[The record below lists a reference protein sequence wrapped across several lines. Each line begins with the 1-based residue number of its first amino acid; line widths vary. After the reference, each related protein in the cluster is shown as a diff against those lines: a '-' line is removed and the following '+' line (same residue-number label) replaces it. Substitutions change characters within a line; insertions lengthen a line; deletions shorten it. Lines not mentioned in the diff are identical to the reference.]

1 MEKYERNIK
10 VKRILTTIDTNNDGI
25 DDTIAYLNQEDLFL
39 PILIK
44 QSIKDLGVYTD
55 HKEEEEIIDFGSVWD
70 TDNDG
75 YDDYGTNPISTG
87 TTDNYSDGTETI
99 GGGTVLGTYGCM
111 DMNAPNYNTG
121 ATINCCCDYGFT
133 GGTTSG
139 GVSTDNPASSIG
151 GGCFKLSTGCSSDLS
166 TNDESWMEGK
176 AEEWCKAIHPSC
188 GTSYAII
195 DGCKSNGCG
204 KAQTTGCIADNP
216 AYPTV
221 IPNPC
226 HCCPGPVNT
235 HHLLTQSECTAEGFA
250 CDGTYSNGCNCTG
263 GGGNI
268 FGGVK
273 WEDNSSN
280 CGSGE
285 SRRMYRFYC
294 LPD

>member
-25 DDTIAYLNQEDLFL
+25 DDTIAYINQEDLFL

-55 HKEEEEIIDFGSVWD
+55 YKEEEETVDLGSFWD
-70 TDNDG
+70 TNNTGD
-75 YDDYGTNPISTG
+75 DDYGTNPISTG
-87 TTDNYSDGTETI
+87 TTDNYSDGTESI
-99 GGGTVLGTYGCM
+99 GGGSVLGIYGCM

-133 GGTTSG
+133 GGTSSS

-151 GGCFKLSTGCSSDLS
+151 GGCFHLSTGCSSDLS
-166 TNDESWMEGK
+166 FADESWMEDR
-176 AEEWCKAIHPSC
+176 AEEWCKATHAACSTSYVIHPDC
-188 GTSYAII
+188 IP
-195 DGCKSNGCG
+195 NGCG
-204 KAQTTGCIADNP
+204 VAHTTGCIATAAN
-216 AYPTV
+216 PTV

-226 HCCPGPVNT
+226 HCCPGPSNT
-235 HHLLTQSECTAEGFA
+235 HHLLTQSECTSEGFA
-250 CDGTYSNGCNCTG
+250 CDGTYDNGCNCTG

-268 FGGVK
+268 FGGVEWK
-273 WEDNSSN
+273 TSSSG

-285 SRRMYRFYC
+285 SKRSYRFYC